1 MRTLYKD
8 YIERNSLTYKGK
20 NSGITLESS
29 SKSGTIPSI
38 ENTLTHRRISA
49 DGREIINKA
58 EYHKLTNPVKRRGG
72 KIITATVE
80 NGWMRY
86 LDERG
91 ATAVTFGDSIIFRPD
106 ATTTEVLE
114 EVYHFE
120 QNRAGLNSQYPAIQR
135 MILNEIDAQIYLLS
149 VADRYKIPLS
159 EVEEIRGILESYEMQ
174 MEKLKKAGEWD
185 D

>member
-1 MRTLYKD
+1 MD
-8 YIERNSLTYKGK
+8 
-20 NSGITLESS
+20 
-29 SKSGTIPSI
+29 
-38 ENTLTHRRISA
+38 
-49 DGREIINKA
+49 D
-58 EYHKLTNPVKRRGG
+58 
-72 KIITATVE
+72 
-80 NGWMRY
+80 
-86 LDERG
+86 RG

>member
-1 MRTLYKD
+1 MGEKD
-8 YIERNSLTYKGK
+8 IAQKNFEAYNDVVADIVNGSLF
-20 NSGITLESS
+20 
-29 SKSGTIPSI
+29 
-38 ENTLTHRRISA
+38 

-58 EYHKLTNPVKRRGG
+58 VYHKLTNPVKRRGG
-72 KIITATVE
+72 NIITATVE